1 MPFPATRADVLP
13 DVPSL
18 SEFVPGYDASGWYR
32 IGAPKGT
39 PAEIVN
45 RLNTEINAGLANP
58 RLKAR
63 LADLGYATVAS
74 SPADFGNFIAQ
85 ETEKWAKVIKFAG
98 TKTE

>member
-1 MPFPATRADVLP
+1 VPFPATRADVLP

-63 LADLGYATVAS
+63 LADLGYAYSRELARRLWQLHC
-74 SPADFGNFIAQ
+74 PGNREMGQ
-85 ETEKWAKVIKFAG
+85 G
-98 TKTE
+98 D